1 MIAGYSEQAA
11 ARMPHTWKA
20 GAQTR
25 LLKRQLE
32 AMPAGGLF
40 VIAVPPEPYRCPP
53 GPYERASLV
62 AHYFTKANPRAKIL
76 ILDAK
81 DRFSKQPLFEE
92 AWNRHYKGMIEWVP
106 AALGGTVS

>member
-40 VIAVPPEPYRCPP
+40 VIAVPPAPYRCPP
-53 GPYERASLV
+53 GPYERASLA
-62 AHYFTKANPRAKIL
+62 AHYFTKANPRSKTL
-76 ILDAK
+76 ILAPK
-81 DRFSKQPLFEE
+81 ARASTAPPFAQ
-92 AWNRHYKGMIEWVP
+92 AATRHYQSIQIRKR
-106 AALGGTVS
+106 

>member
-53 GPYERASLV
+53 GPYERASRGEHCL
-62 AHYFTKANPRAKIL
+62 TKANTRAKIP
-76 ILDAK
+76 ITDDK
-81 DRFSKQPLFEE
+81 DRSRKDRKS
-92 AWNRHYKGMIEWVP
+92 AWQEKSGRRR
-106 AALGGTVS
+106 GTIAS